1 MRDCTQSKRAELY
14 CTLPLNSLTNFLFST
29 TSNVNDSIDDSR
41 NEAVQEDE
49 AGISNR
55 KRKRNESNEIENLTK
70 TITAIASGKYW
81 SFVLHQ
87 SVPLQPANF
96 SFTDL
101 TTEVD
106 ADEMFFRSLLPEV
119 RQLNSAEKMK
129 FRMEVMNLL
138 NTALYK

>member
-1 MRDCTQSKRAELY
+1 MRDCTQSKRAGLY
-14 CTLPLNSLTNFLFST
+14 CTLPLKSLTNFLFST
-29 TSNVNDSIDDSR
+29 TSNVNDIFDDCR
-41 NEAVQEDE
+41 NEAVQEDK
-49 AGISNR
+49 AGISSR
-55 KRKRNESNEIENLTK
+55 KRKKESNEIENLTK
-70 TITAIASGKYW
+70 TITAIASDKYW

-87 SVPLQPANF
+87 SAPLQPTNF

-101 TTEVD
+101 ATEVD

-119 RQLNSAEKMK
+119 RQLSSAKKMK